1 MLEKLKQ
8 TGKTFSESWTA
19 CCLAMVQGDLSVLTL
34 GHAMT
39 AARTGI
45 LASVVMFVALFI
57 KNNPSKWFIAWLTG
71 IATAFSD
78 ILVHPSHFGTSYTEA
93 IATGVGAFFL
103 AYMVEEIRNGGKD
116 K

>member
-8 TGKTFSESWTA
+8 IGKTFSESWTA

-45 LASVVMFVALFI
+45 LTSIVMFVALYI

-78 ILVHPSHFGTSYTEA
+78 ILVHPSHFGTAYTEA
-93 IATGVGAFFL
+93 LATGAGAFFL
-103 AYMVEEIRNGGKD
+103 AYMVERYK
-116 K
+116 KA

>member
-1 MLEKLKQ
+1 MLKKLKQ

-93 IATGVGAFFL
+93 IATGAGAFFL
-103 AYMVEEIRNGGKD
+103 AYMVEWQRQR
-116 K
+116 